1 MGEFTDEEKLH
12 HYMGIEMNIQ
22 TWNLL
27 GKENRDEKDNVRMIN
42 FAKSSL
48 YHWKK
53 SPKFESVNEQRGQ
66 WLISRVFSVL
76 GKSEKALSYAK
87 ETIRITE
94 KNGFKNFDLAYAYEP

>member
-1 MGEFTDEEKLH
+1 MNKFIDKEKLH

-53 SPKFESVNEQRGQ
+53 SPKFER
-66 WLISRVFSVL
+66 R
-76 GKSEKALSYAK
+76 
-87 ETIRITE
+87 
-94 KNGFKNFDLAYAYEP
+94 

>member
-1 MGEFTDEEKLH
+1 MGEFTDEEKFH

-27 GKENRDEKDNVRMIN
+27 GKENRDEKDNVCMIN

-53 SPKFESVNEQRGQ
+53 SPKFEPVNEQRGQ
-66 WLISRVFSVL
+66 WLISRVYVEL
-76 GKSEKALSYAK
+76 GKSKEAYSYA
-87 ETIRITE
+87 
-94 KNGFKNFDLAYAYEP
+94 